1 MELKVKQVKRV
12 DGVKEAFYIPAT
24 FGGLRLTVKH
34 FFRNLLGSKD
44 VVTIN
49 YPEEK
54 RPISMRWRGRHRLTR
69 KDDGFLKCVACYMC
83 ETVSPSKCIHIEAG
97 EHPDLS
103 IEKYPFRFDID
114 ELRCVFCGLCVE
126 ACPKEAIRMDT
137 GVVGMAYSSRKT
149 FDFTRDLLRD
159 EYDPKQH
166 ESPKYG
172 DEDLPR
178 PDSSESALPNS
189 QGIPAA

>member
-34 FFRNLLGSKD
+34 FFRNLFGSRD

-54 RPISMRWRGRHRLTR
+54 RPVSMRWRGRHRLTR

-83 ETVSPSKCIHIEAG
+83 ETVCPAKCIHIEAG

-103 IEKYPFRFDID
+103 IEKYPVRFDID
-114 ELRCVFCGLCVE
+114 ELRCVFLRTLRRGM
-126 ACPKEAIRMDT
+126 PQRSDQDGHRRGGY
-137 GVVGMAYSSRKT
+137 GVLFKK
-149 FDFTRDLLRD
+149 D
-159 EYDPKQH
+159 
-166 ESPKYG
+166 
-172 DEDLPR
+172 
-178 PDSSESALPNS
+178 
-189 QGIPAA
+189 I

>member
-1 MELKVKQVKRV
+1 
-12 DGVKEAFYIPAT
+12 
-24 FGGLRLTVKH
+24 
-34 FFRNLLGSKD
+34 
-44 VVTIN
+44 
-49 YPEEK
+49 
-54 RPISMRWRGRHRLTR
+54 
-69 KDDGFLKCVACYMC
+69 
-83 ETVSPSKCIHIEAG
+83 
-97 EHPDLS
+97 
-103 IEKYPFRFDID
+103 
-114 ELRCVFCGLCVE
+114 
-126 ACPKEAIRMDT
+126 MDT

-178 PDSSESALPNS
+178 PDSSESVLPNS